1 MKLALDFVAVS
12 DRGLVR
18 ANNEDS
24 AYAGAHLLVL
34 ADGMGG
40 HAAGEVAS
48 QLMVEHLEHLNQPL
62 GDNDM
67 LALLGAAAEDG
78 NRAIAKHVEAHPD
91 TEGMGTTLTTLAF
104 NGREFGMCHVGD
116 SRCYRLRGGEL
127 TQLTKDDTYVQ
138 SLVDEGKLEA
148 DEVSSHPQKSL
159 ILKAYTG
166 RPVEPTLTLVDA
178 QPGDRLLLCSDGLSD
193 PVTAST
199 IEQALGEGSVDDAAG
214 KLVELALRSG
224 GPDNVTVVVAEVAEG
239 DPDSA
244 PADAAPVVAGALRE
258 DDGEPTHPD
267 SAASRAAALNRQPPA
282 QLADAEPDAD
292 ADLDSD
298 PDPDT
303 TAFAAPGR
311 VAGGSEAGAE
321 ADRGGAKSADPHA
334 DYATEPDREQSGIG
348 KRPRIGWPVIASI
361 VAAIALV
368 AGAGVWAQHYL
379 GNTYYV
385 ATQDKDITIRK
396 GADMNIFGRDLN
408 SLYQRACLNKKGDL
422 TLFNGECGDDTQ
434 PFKVTDLP
442 ASERGAVSAIGS
454 GSYDKVQS
462 ELSELSDRA
471 LPPCRESGSKESDSG
486 KNDPDKSDAKKSDSD
501 KDDSKKS
508 DSDSGNEKDGKDASK
523 GKDSSSKD
531 SYLSSPGVDCRE
543 VN

>member
-1 MKLALDFVAVS
+1 MTLTLNYTAAS

-18 ANNEDS
+18 TNNEDS

-78 NRAIAKHVEAHPD
+78 NRAIAKHVQAHPD

-224 GPDNVTVVVAEVAEG
+224 GPDNVTVVVAEVTEDG
-239 DPDSA
+239 SA
-244 PADAAPVVAGALRE
+244 PADAPPVVAGALRE

-282 QLADAEPDAD
+282 QLADTDP
-292 ADLDSD
+292 D

-303 TAFAAPGR
+303 TAFAAP
-311 VAGGSEAGAE
+311 AGPVGGPGAE
-321 ADRGGAKSADPHA
+321 PDADADADRGGAKSADPRA
-334 DYATEPDREQSGIG
+334 DYTTEDRNRQGSG
-348 KRPRIGWPVIASI
+348 KRSRIGWPVIASI

-396 GADMNIFGRDLN
+396 GADMSIFGRDLN

-422 TLFNGECGDDTQ
+422 TLSNGECGDDAQ

-442 ASERGAVSAIGS
+442 ASERGAVSNIGS
-454 GSYDKVQS
+454 GSYNEVQS
-462 ELSELSDRA
+462 ELSALSDRA
-471 LPPCRESGSKESDSG
+471 LPPCRKSGSGEPDSE
-486 KNDPDKSDAKKSDSD
+486 KNDSEKSGSDKSDSKKNGSD
-501 KDDSKKS
+501 KSDSKKS
-508 DSDSGNEKDGKDASK
+508 DSDSDHEKDGKDASK
-523 GKDSSSKD
+523 GKDSASKD

>member
-1 MKLALDFVAVS
+1 MTLTLNYTAAS

-18 ANNEDS
+18 TNNEDS

-78 NRAIAKHVEAHPD
+78 NRAIAKHVQAHPD

-199 IEQALGEGSVDDAAG
+199 IEQALGEGSVDAAAA

-224 GPDNVTVVVAEVAEG
+224 GPDNVTVVVAEVTEDG
-239 DPDSA
+239 SA
-244 PADAAPVVAGALRE
+244 PADAPPVVAGALRE

-282 QLADAEPDAD
+282 QLADTDP
-292 ADLDSD
+292 D

-303 TAFAAPGR
+303 TAFAAP
-311 VAGGSEAGAE
+311 AGPVGGPGAE
-321 ADRGGAKSADPHA
+321 PDADADADRGGAKSADPHA
-334 DYATEPDREQSGIG
+334 DYTTEDRNRQGSG
-348 KRPRIGWPVIASI
+348 KRSRIGWPVIASI

-396 GADMNIFGRDLN
+396 GADMSIFGRDLN

-422 TLFNGECGDDTQ
+422 TLSNGECGDDAQ

-442 ASERGAVSAIGS
+442 ASERGAVSNIGS
-454 GSYDKVQS
+454 GSYNEVQS
-462 ELSELSDRA
+462 ELSALSDRA
-471 LPPCRESGSKESDSG
+471 LPPCRKSGSGEPDSE
-486 KNDPDKSDAKKSDSD
+486 KNDSEKSGSDKSDSKKNGSD
-501 KDDSKKS
+501 KSDSKKS
-508 DSDSGNEKDGKDASK
+508 DSDSDHEKDGKDASK
-523 GKDSSSKD
+523 GKDSASKD